1 MIRHVQHLYWLL
13 IDSQYLKPL
22 VSAIIYT
29 FLGSSKDLAV
39 GPQSLMSLLT
49 AEYCTR
55 PENWVALANARN
67 GLTFKNVYDWSSQAS
82 GSWDIFN
89 NFIKLKKVIT

>member
-1 MIRHVQHLYWLL
+1 MTAL

-67 GLTFKNVYDWSSQAS
+67 GLTFKNVYDWSNQTS